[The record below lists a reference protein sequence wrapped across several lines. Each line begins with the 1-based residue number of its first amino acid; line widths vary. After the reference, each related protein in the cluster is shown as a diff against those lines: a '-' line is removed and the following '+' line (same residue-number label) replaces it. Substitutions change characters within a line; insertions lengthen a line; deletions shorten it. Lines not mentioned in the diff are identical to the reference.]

1 MLIIY
6 KSILFYMFRTGVNNS
21 GLESNKTTD
30 VIAKILTAT
39 MLRSNFSWKPS
50 SDELV
55 PLKFRVSMSKTP
67 ITCFLLEVKIFAIF
81 AVYPLH

>member
-6 KSILFYMFRTGVNNS
+6 KSILLYMFRTRVNNS

-39 MLRSNFSWKPS
+39 ILRSNFGWKPS

-55 PLKFRVSMSKTP
+55 PLKFRISMSNPNYQISCLMLYSTK
-67 ITCFLLEVKIFAIF
+67 F
-81 AVYPLH
+81 